1 MELLYC
7 CHLTWTALL
16 CGGLQL
22 LEESDRIGL
31 WIMGVALSLQA
42 LTEAARWLLPLVKTQ
57 GHSASYSVRCDDG
70 GCNTD
75 GTASWGEE
83 EEERGK
89 RVMTVICISECKR
102 REDYLKMLLFASAG
116 FVCHMQEYPLQ
127 MGVLAHT
134 CSLAKIWHKNR
145 LSGQIFIFSERDF
158 VTKSATRKN
167 LCLNTSH
174 EAFPVIAG
182 QCTLGHL
189 KLQQSD
195 GELRLDKNNTE
206 KKDLFWNAATV
217 VFLKK

>member
-83 EEERGK
+83 ERGEKGHDRYMYFRMQEERRLFKDVIVWLVLGLY
-89 RVMTVICISECKR
+89 VICRNIHYRGGACT
-102 REDYLKMLLFASAG
+102 
-116 FVCHMQEYPLQ
+116 HMQRSWNLTQE
-127 MGVLAHT
+127 
-134 CSLAKIWHKNR
+134 
-145 LSGQIFIFSERDF
+145 QIKWTNI
-158 VTKSATRKN
+158 
-167 LCLNTSH
+167 H
-174 EAFPVIAG
+174 
-182 QCTLGHL
+182 
-189 KLQQSD
+189 
-195 GELRLDKNNTE
+195 
-206 KKDLFWNAATV
+206 LFWEGLCHKISHQKEFMLEHFTWSLSCNSGTVHSWPLETAAV
-217 VFLKK
+217 WWWVEVRQK

>member
-22 LEESDRIGL
+22 LEERDRIGL

-83 EEERGK
+83 ARRK

-102 REDYLKMLLFASAG
+102 REDYLKMLLFGLCWVCMSYAG
-116 FVCHMQEYPLQ
+116 ISTTDGGACTHMQRSWNLTQE
-127 MGVLAHT
+127 
-134 CSLAKIWHKNR
+134 
-145 LSGQIFIFSERDF
+145 QIKWTNI
-158 VTKSATRKN
+158 
-167 LCLNTSH
+167 H
-174 EAFPVIAG
+174 
-182 QCTLGHL
+182 
-189 KLQQSD
+189 
-195 GELRLDKNNTE
+195 
-206 KKDLFWNAATV
+206 LFWEGLCHKISHQKEFMLEHFTWSLSCNSWTVHSWPLETAAV
-217 VFLKK
+217 WWWVEVRQK